1 MKHKVVIS
9 RSGKVVR
16 VEFSSRND
24 AIGGTDSL
32 RIFFDHA
39 MKHRVA
45 FETVVDSF
53 NEGVSRFIQARND
66 ERGFRKF
73 LARQKKPSGVS

>member
-24 AIGGTDSL
+24 AIGGADSL
-32 RIFFDHA
+32 RRFFDHA

-53 NEGVSRFIQARND
+53 NEGVNRFIQARND
-66 ERGFRKF
+66 EKRFREF